1 MLLAVPNKGRLV
13 EPTMRMLDA
22 VGIRPLASDDRALV
36 LPTSWQELHLVRA
49 RPEDIPSIVGW
60 GSVALGVTGYD
71 YVVESGVEVE
81 TIAQLGFGRGRLV
94 VAVPRGSGVRSVAEL
109 PSGTR
114 VATKYANI
122 AYRYFGELGL
132 RVRVVKV
139 SGSVEVMPFLG
150 VADAVMDI
158 VSTGTTLS
166 VHGLVPI
173 ETVLETEAVL
183 VARRGLGGEER
194 YVADKLATLISS
206 VRNAAGKKL
215 LLVNVPDEVLD
226 TVVKSLPAMEGPT
239 VARVASGRAMW
250 EVITVVPEEEIPD
263 IVMRLKSLGAKD
275 IVITPIEKVV
285 Q

>member
-1 MLLAVPNKGRLV
+1 M

-22 VGIRPLASDDRALV
+22 VGVRPLASDERALV
-36 LPTSWQELHLVRA
+36 LPTSWQGLHLVRA

-81 TIAQLGFGRGRLV
+81 VVTRLGFGRGRLV
-94 VAVPRGSGVRSVAEL
+94 VAVPRDSGVRSVAEL
-109 PSGTR
+109 PPGTR
-114 VATKYANI
+114 IATKYTNI
-122 AYRYFGELGL
+122 AYKYFGELGL
-132 RVRVVKV
+132 KVRVVKV

-158 VSTGTTLS
+158 VSTGTTLG
-166 VHGLVPI
+166 VHGLMPI
-173 ETVLETEAVL
+173 DTVLETEAVL
-183 VARRGLGGEER
+183 VARRGLGDDER
-194 YVADKLATLISS
+194 YVADKLATLIRS
-206 VRNAAGKKL
+206 VMNAAGKKL
-215 LLVNVPDEVLD
+215 LLVNVPEEALD
-226 TVVKSLPAMEGPT
+226 AVVKSLPAMEGPT
-239 VARVASGRAMW
+239 VARVVSGRAMW
-250 EVITVVPEEEIPD
+250 EVITVVPDEELPD